1 MGKTLT
7 HQISYPDGGG
17 VPNAPV
23 AMQAQAESTDAAISR
38 ISEAPFIVC
47 GKTAPQNTSGAVMGY
62 GSVTWDKEVWKQ
74 GITHS
79 TREETDQFIIE
90 EPGLYSL
97 IAKVPLSYADTTGSV
112 IISVNGVDQQNTAVD
127 ASGVTTANA
136 ATWPKPTTITD
147 LKLAAGDVVRVRT
160 RASKSN
166 LPIVSGE
173 AFFSMR
179 KSAGYAS

>member
-1 MGKTLT
+1 MPTTLT
-7 HQISYPDGGG
+7 NEIYYPDGST
-17 VPNAPV
+17 VPNVPV
-23 AMQAQAESTDAAISR
+23 AMQAQAESTDQALSR

-47 GKTAPQNTSGAVMGY
+47 GKAAPQSTGAATMAY
-62 GSVTWDKEVWKQ
+62 GSVTWDREVWKQ

-79 TREETDQFIIE
+79 ITKDTDQFIIE

-112 IISVNGVDQQNTAVD
+112 IISVNGIDQQNTAVD

-160 RASKSN
+160 RASRPN
-166 LPIVSGE
+166 LPLVSEE

-179 KSAGYAS
+179 KSSGFAK